1 MKPEVKKT
9 IRIVLG
15 GVFILSLFAY
25 LILGKEWA
33 RIPFFLLLCIV
44 CLYNLFFNNP
54 GSGAKKE

>member
-1 MKPEVKKT
+1 MKPKVKKT

>member
-54 GSGAKKE
+54 DSGAKKE

>member
-1 MKPEVKKT
+1 MKPEVNKT

>member
-25 LILGKEWA
+25 LIMGKEWA

>member
-15 GVFILSLFAY
+15 GGFILSLFAY

>member
-54 GSGAKKE
+54 ASGAKKE